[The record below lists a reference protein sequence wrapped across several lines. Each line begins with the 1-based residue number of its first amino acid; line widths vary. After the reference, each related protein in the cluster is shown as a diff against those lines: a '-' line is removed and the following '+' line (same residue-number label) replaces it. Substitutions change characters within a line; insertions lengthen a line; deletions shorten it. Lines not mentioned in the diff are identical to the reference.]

1 MTKHRS
7 FKRLVRLRMDKTGE
21 SYTTA
26 RRILLAAGDDSAGDG
41 ASAAVA
47 VADLP
52 GLVCPDAVIRERTG
66 RGWEEWF
73 DLLDEWGAETMAHRD
88 IARKVAA
95 DLGIE
100 PLGWGA
106 QAVTVSYERGKGLR
120 DVGERTDGFAAS
132 VTRTVAAPAEQAFAA
147 IADPARR
154 AGWLPDAELRERKRN
169 GTKSIRFDWADDGSR
184 VAIFVVPAAG
194 GADGARSTISVEHAR
209 LADADRRTAMKAQ
222 WALALD
228 ALKAELEDELEGGAA
243 DA

>member
-1 MTKHRS
+1 MTRQRS

-26 RRILLAAGDDSAGDG
+26 RRMVLAADDADDTGG
-41 ASAAVA
+41 TATA

-106 QAVTVSYERGKGLR
+106 QAVTVSYERGRGLR
-120 DVGERTDGFAAS
+120 AVGERTDGFAAT
-132 VTRTVAAPAEQAFAA
+132 VTRTIAAPAAQAFAA
-147 IADPARR
+147 IADPASR
-154 AGWLPDAELRERKRN
+154 AGWLPGADLRERKRN
-169 GTKSIRFDWADDGSR
+169 GTKSIRFDWSDDGSR
-184 VAIFVVPAAG
+184 VAIFVAPASD
-194 GADGARSTISVEHAR
+194 ADGARATVSVEHGR
-209 LADADRRTAMKAQ
+209 LADADRRTAMKAR

-228 ALKAELEDELEGGAA
+228 ALKAQLEGGAA
-243 DA
+243 EA